1 MREKSIHRIF
11 EISVLLKGA
20 HALIECLGGVALALI
35 SRDYIRGLVD
45 SLTQDELLEDPNDFL
60 ASHLLRFAQEFT
72 ISAQH
77 FYAFYL
83 LSHGAV
89 KLVLVVGLLRNKLW
103 AYPASLVAL
112 SFFILYQLYR
122 YSYTHGIGLILLTIF
137 DVFVMWLIWHEYQL
151 VRRHLP
157 LE

>member
-11 EISVLLKGA
+11 EISILLKGA
-20 HALIECLGGVALALI
+20 HALIECLGGVAIALV
-35 SRDYIRGLVD
+35 SGDYIRGLVN
-45 SLTQDELLEDPNDFL
+45 SLTQDELVEDPQDFV
-60 ASHLLRFAQEFT
+60 ATHLLAFARDFT
-72 ISAQH
+72 VSTQH

-89 KLVLVVGLLRNKLW
+89 KLVLVAGLLRNKPW

-122 YSYTHGIGLILLTIF
+122 YSYTHGFGLILLTIF
-137 DVFVMWLIWHEYQL
+137 DVVLMWLIWHEYQL
-151 VRRHLP
+151 LRRDLP